1 MSEAQIKLNIL
12 KYSGLMTSTAVNF
25 VNRLK
30 PNLTYKFICSINSL
44 TMSFIFKFFTLPF

>member
-1 MSEAQIKLNIL
+1 
-12 KYSGLMTSTAVNF
+12 MTSTAVNF

-30 PNLTYKFICSINSL
+30 TNLTYKFICSINSL